1 VRTLRNA
8 TLLAVLFTLGI
19 GAVRAD
25 VQLEARQR
33 DSLGIATV
41 TLTAAQVPRSWPATA
56 QVIDPTPLVTLA
68 GDLRAARFAA
78 EVSRHELER
87 SEQLHAADSN
97 VSLKALEAARAQS
110 LSDAGRA
117 KDLLSQFSTT
127 WGRAIGAMDE
137 RARERL
143 IDALASGRTVLL
155 RAETRADSS
164 HAQLGVAHLQLLTGG
179 ERWEARVLGPAAQ
192 GASQS
197 LGSAYLLTAS
207 TAPPLQP
214 GRVLLAELEDR
225 NGRLEGIKLPR
236 SALVRWEGADWVFV
250 EEKTN
255 VFARRAVSPTVWLED
270 GCLVQQGVRAGERVV
285 SVGAELLLAAESG
298 AGSKGD

>member
-1 VRTLRNA
+1 MLKLGKP
-8 TLLAVLFTLGI
+8 LLALLLI
-19 GAVRAD
+19 GAIGEARAD

-33 DSLGIATV
+33 ASLGIATV
-41 TLTAAQVPRSWPATA
+41 TLTAAQVPRTWPATA

-68 GDLRAARFAA
+68 GDLRAARSTA

-87 SEQLHAADSN
+87 SEKLHAADSN

-117 KDLLSQFSTT
+117 QDLLSQFSTA

-137 RARERL
+137 GARERL
-143 IDALASGRTVLL
+143 IGDLAAGRTVLL

-164 HAQLGVAHLQLLTGG
+164 HAQLGVAHLQLLAGE

-192 GASQS
+192 GSSQS
-197 LGSAYLLTAS
+197 LGAAYLLTTPAS
-207 TAPPLQP
+207 PALQP

-225 NGRLEGIKLPR
+225 SGRLEGIKLPR
-236 SALVRWEGADWVFV
+236 SALVRWEGADWVFI

-255 VFARRAVSPTVWLED
+255 TFARRAVHPTVWLED
-270 GCLVQQGVRAGERVV
+270 GCLVQQGVRAGEHVV
-285 SVGAELLLAAESG
+285 SVGAELLLAAESS
-298 AGSKGD
+298 AGSKAD